1 MRTYKILVVAA
12 LIAAGAARAAKP
24 AGVKIDGEVL
34 HPQVFTLADVK
45 ALPPVQVD
53 VSVTTMHGQDRHT
66 WTGPLLLTLLN
77 KAELKNAP
85 GKNSWLRH
93 AFLVHGADGYVTAL
107 SIGEID
113 PMAENKQVILA
124 YRKSGDT
131 ADLPALRL
139 VVPGDSHA
147 PRQVHEV
154 VEIEVK

>member
-1 MRTYKILVVAA
+1 MRTHKMIAVAA
-12 LIAAGAARAAKP
+12 LIAAGAAHAADP
-24 AGVKIDGEVL
+24 GGVKIDGEVM

-45 ALPPVQVD
+45 TLPPVQVD
-53 VSVTTMHGQDRHT
+53 VSVTTMHGQDHHA
-66 WTGPLLLTLLN
+66 WTGALLLTLVN
-77 KAELKNAP
+77 KAGLKNAP

-93 AFLVHGADGYVTAL
+93 AFLVHGADGYVAAL

-131 ADLPALRL
+131 VDLPALRL